1 MASVFSNP
9 IVAMLIMLGGLV
21 LFHEAGHFLVGRWC
35 GVAVETFS
43 IGFGGT
49 IFSKRRGHTTYQVS
63 WLPLGGYVKFYGAT
77 RNEDIPAELK
87 GRLYMDAPVWK
98 RALIVLAGPAANF
111 LLAFLIFWAM
121 VMAGIERPPATVGDV
136 IEGGRAQVAGILPGD
151 EFVQIDQ
158 EPVKVWTDIERII
171 SRNPERPLH
180 VVVER
185 QGKHVEL
192 TLTPEA
198 VPGVSLFGSR
208 TKIGRAGVALG
219 YPSAVVAVVDPTSI
233 VAKAGLKTGD
243 RIESVTINGVTS
255 KVLGFHHLLKLLKR
269 WKQSEIG
276 SVELHVIQVQVVE
289 EKGKDSK
296 VAEKVVGEVR
306 TITVQPAEWPASENL
321 TDRAYGKKL
330 GILDSHLTVAV
341 VHGDAVGT
349 LQPGDQLVSWNG
361 VDVRTIYHLQE
372 MMGENLTSTA
382 TIGVIRDGK
391 TLDLNVKLKA
401 YETQKPEGAITV
413 YVLDVAMLGMSNMPD
428 PVIEQHTNPITA
440 ASVAIGEAYRQTSMM
455 VVSLWSIV
463 TGQTSLKAL
472 GGPIMIAKVAGDSAK
487 AGLMTFVA
495 MMAVISINL
504 GLVNLFP
511 IPVLDGGQLV
521 MLGAE
526 QLKGRPLT
534 ERTLE
539 NFQKLGFVLVLCL
552 IVLAMYNDL
561 SRFWKSMISSIMG

>member
-1 MASVFSNP
+1 MASIFSNP

-21 LFHEAGHFLVGRWC
+21 LFHEAGHFLVGRLC

-49 IFSKRRGHTTYQVS
+49 ILSKRRGHTTYQIS

-77 RNEDIPAELK
+77 RNEDVPAGLE
-87 GRLYMDAPVWK
+87 GRLYTDAAVWK

-111 LLAFLIFWAM
+111 LLAFLIFWVM

-136 IEGGRAQVAGILPGD
+136 IEGGRAQVAGIMPGD
-151 EFVQIDQ
+151 EFVQIDG

-171 SRNPERPLH
+171 SRNPERPLP

-185 QGKHVEL
+185 LGKRIEM

-198 VPGVSLFGSR
+198 VPGLSLFGSR

-219 YPSAVVAVVDPTSI
+219 YPSAVVAVVDPASMI
-233 VAKAGLKTGD
+233 AKAGLKTGD
-243 RIESVTINGVTS
+243 RVESYTINGVTS
-255 KVLGFHHLLKLLKR
+255 KVLGFHHLLKLVKR
-269 WKQSEIG
+269 WKHDEVGPVQ
-276 SVELHVIQVQVVE
+276 LHVIQVQVVE
-289 EKGKDSK
+289 DGGKVSEKTVGDSRPLT
-296 VAEKVVGEVR
+296 VR
-306 TITVQPAEWPASENL
+306 PAEWPASENM
-321 TDRAYGKKL
+321 TDRAYGKQL
-330 GILDSHLTVAV
+330 GILDSHLTLAV

-349 LQPGDQLVSWNG
+349 LIPGDQIVSWNG
-361 VDVRTIYHLQE
+361 AEVRTIYHLQE
-372 MMGENLTSTA
+372 MMGENLIPTA
-382 TIGVIRDGK
+382 NIGVIRDGK
-391 TLDLNVKLKA
+391 SLDLTVKLKP

-413 YVLDVAMLGMSNMPD
+413 YILDVTMLGMSNMPD
-428 PVIEQHTNPITA
+428 PVIEQHSNPVTA
-440 ASVAIGEAYRQTSMM
+440 ASVAVGEAYRQTSMM

-526 QLKGRPLT
+526 LLKGRPLT